1 MTTRLVL
8 ILGAITVLAGG
19 SWAATITVDT
29 IDPGIAADG
38 WCTLAEAIDNAN
50 ADAAIHAD
58 CVAGSGADVLELGV
72 GLTYTLVAAHTP
84 SKGLPE
90 ITSRIT
96 VNGHGSTVVR
106 DLAAPE
112 PFRIVSVGAT
122 GDLTLN
128 DLTVSGGSLPL
139 GPGGGIY
146 NLGDLTLNRCTVTE
160 NESND
165 CGGVDNSGG
174 TAVMTDSVVSNN
186 TALSSYG
193 GGLCNRAY
201 SADATMTVTRTQIL
215 GNSAHGD
222 GGGGIVTV
230 AGSGRSAS
238 LTLTL
243 CTVSDNTAPSVPGIL
258 QNLFGST
265 TNAHSTMLIDRCV
278 ISRNIAKSNTALGA
292 GVLSIGDE
300 DLETVAE
307 IRDTVIEDNEG
318 AVGAGVEAWRR
329 AQMTIT
335 GSTIRHNTAL
345 EAGGGIL
352 VGYLAHLQLE
362 RSAVVANEV
371 VGGTTLLWAGG
382 IGVVDGTATI
392 VNSTVSSNSAGMAAG
407 GVGAF
412 SSDDYGGS
420 GATVEI
426 FDSTITDNTASDIGG
441 GGGIDAARGSGTGVV
456 EVIVGNSVVAANH
469 EGVGGTLLG
478 NCFIDPPASLIDD
491 GYNLTDDTTCA
502 LAGIV
507 PDVMLAPLGDCGPTP
522 CHLPL
527 PGSPIIDSGDDGNC
541 PATDQLGQLRPWDGD
556 GDDVAHCDVGAVELW
571 APFFVDDFEDGTT
584 NAWSFKLP

>member
-8 ILGAITVLAGG
+8 ILGAITVVAGG

-38 WCTLAEAIDNAN
+38 WCTLSEAIENAN
-50 ADAAIHAD
+50 ADAAVHAD
-58 CVAGSGADVLELGV
+58 CAAGSGADILELGV

-84 SKGLPE
+84 NKGLPE
-90 ITSRIT
+90 ITSEIT
-96 VNGHGSTVVR
+96 VNGHGSTVAR
-106 DLAAPE
+106 DLAAPDE
-112 PFRIVSVGAT
+112 FRIVSVAAT

-128 DLTVSGGSLPL
+128 DLTLSGGSLSL
-139 GPGGGIY
+139 YPGGGIY
-146 NLGDLTLNRCTVTE
+146 NVGGLTLNRCTVAQ

-165 CGGVDNSGG
+165 CGGIDNSGG
-174 TAVMTDSVVSNN
+174 TVVMTDSVVSEN

-201 SADATMTVTRTQIL
+201 SADATMTLTRTQIL
-215 GNSAHGD
+215 ANSAHGE

-258 QNLFGST
+258 QNLFGSY

-278 ISRNIAKSNTALGA
+278 ISYNIAKSNTALGA
-292 GVLSIGDE
+292 GVLSLGAAG
-300 DLETVAE
+300 LETVAE
-307 IRDTVIEDNEG
+307 IRDSVIEDNEG

-329 AQMTIT
+329 ARLTIT
-335 GSTIRHNTAL
+335 DSIIRNNTAS
-345 EAGGGIL
+345 EVAGGIL
-352 VGYLAHLQLE
+352 VGELAHLQLE
-362 RSAVVANEV
+362 RSAVYGNIVT
-371 VGGTTLLWAGG
+371 GGTELWGGG
-382 IGVVDGTATI
+382 IGVVDATATI
-392 VNSTVSSNSAGMAAG
+392 VNSTVSGNSAGAAAG

-412 SSDDYGGS
+412 SSVDYGGY

-426 FDSTITDNTASDIGG
+426 FDSTITKNTAGDIGG
-441 GGGIDAARGSGTGVV
+441 GGGIGAARESGFGVV
-456 EVIVGNSVVAANH
+456 EVIVGNSVVGDNH

-478 NCFIDPPASLIDD
+478 NCFIEPPASLTDD
-491 GYNLTDDTTCA
+491 GYSLTDDTTCG
-502 LAGIV
+502 LVNVV

-527 PGSPIIDSGDDGNC
+527 PGSPAIDSGDDGNC

-584 NAWSFKLP
+584 DAWSYTMP